1 MTIGPEPRMQI
12 VSMSVR
18 FGKFLDP
25 RVDEGVRVVRSRPGF
40 RMELDRACAQL
51 GERQT
56 FDRLVV
62 EREMRRLALV
72 RRAYREPVV
81 LARHEHAAAS
91 ALEHGMVDAAVAE
104 GQLEGL
110 VVGRL

>member
-12 VSMSVR
+12 VWMSVR

-40 RMELDRACAQL
+40 GMELDRACAQF
-51 GERQT
+51 GERQP

-62 EREMRRLALV
+62 EGEMRRLALV
-72 RRAYREPVV
+72 GRANREAVV
-81 LARHEHAAAS
+81 LARHQHPPAR
-91 ALEHGMVDAAVAE
+91 ALEHGMIDAAVAE
-104 GQLEGL
+104 
-110 VVGRL
+110 